1 MPRFFFAL
9 AAATCTVVS
18 CPTLVLA
25 QADKAPGKATS
36 PVTSPEV
43 QKLLEQARKSI
54 AELKAMSYTAE
65 VQGAGTL
72 DGKVPVVKA
81 EVSASRA
88 DAGGWKLYT
97 KGTSSGADSGKTSFE
112 VSYDGVVAYSNKEKD
127 QTVYE
132 SEPSNDGE
140 LAVFFSK
147 QGAKHPIVWELIA
160 ERPLD
165 LNGGTAEL
173 EKAGDAVNDV
183 PCRVL
188 LLHPKPL
195 DVGGDTETQDV
206 RLWLG
211 KEDLLP
217 RKIERL
223 LTTPAGGS
231 RVLTI
236 SKLRTD
242 GDSIGAAYTM
252 QVPDGFAVK
261 SPDPK
266 PERKAAPKRGGGGGQ
281 PMAQP
286 GALAVGAVA
295 PEFALKDADGKE
307 HKLSEYKGKIVL
319 LDFWATWC
327 GPCRMAMPGV
337 QKIHEKFKDKPVVVI
352 GMNTSENKDPVAYMK
367 EKKFT
372 YGLLLNAETIGD
384 KYNISG
390 IPAFFLIGPDG
401 KLLWQEVGYNPAG
414 EKEATDVIEKTLKGM
429 EK

>member
-1 MPRFFFAL
+1 MPRPLFAL
-9 AAATCTVVS
+9 AAATCVALA
-18 CPTLVLA
+18 CPVFA
-25 QADKAPGKATS
+25 QADKTPKTPAPT
-36 PVTSPEV
+36 TSPEV
-43 QKLLEQARKSI
+43 QQLLEQARKSI
-54 AELKAMSYTAE
+54 AELKALSYTAD
-65 VQGAGTL
+65 VQGGGTL
-72 DGKVPVVKA
+72 DGKVPTVKA

-97 KGTSSGADSGKTSFE
+97 KGVSSGADSGKTAFE

-132 SEPSNDGE
+132 SEPENESDI
-140 LAVFFSK
+140 AVFFSK

-160 ERPLD
+160 EHPFD

-173 EKAGDAVNDV
+173 EKAGDTVNDV

-195 DVGGDTETQDV
+195 EAGGDAETKDI
-206 RLWLG
+206 RLWLS
-211 KEDLLP
+211 KDDALP

-223 LTTPAGGS
+223 LATPAGGS
-231 RVLTI
+231 RILTI
-236 SKLRTD
+236 SRLRTD
-242 GDSIGAAYTM
+242 GDSVGAAYTM

-266 PERKAAPKRGGGGGQ
+266 PERKTAKRGGGGGGGGQ
-281 PMAQP
+281 PGAAP
-286 GALAVGAVA
+286 GALAVGDVA
-295 PEFALKDADGKE
+295 PEFKLKDADGKE
-307 HKLSEYKGKIVL
+307 HKLSDYKGKIVL

-384 KYNISG
+384 KYDISG

-414 EKEATDVIEKTLKGM
+414 EQEATDIIEKTLKGM